1 MLMLKPAACS
11 TVGAAAS
18 SRPGRLAAVPPEGS
32 HAKSG
37 LESVGAIQD
46 APVAVEAFVADL
58 PCQQRV
64 ALVQRMFH
72 DRTYAEIGATLCC
85 SEEAAR
91 ASVYEAIR
99 TLRHRVWDTSC
110 AR

>member
-1 MLMLKPAACS
+1 M
-11 TVGAAAS
+11 
-18 SRPGRLAAVPPEGS
+18 
-32 HAKSG
+32 
-37 LESVGAIQD
+37 
-46 APVAVEAFVADL
+46 EAFVADL

-64 ALVQRMFH
+64 ALVQRMFL